1 MYLGFGGVEEEEEL
15 DENNAWVTE
24 KELLNRAVSAV
35 NTVSQGVVLFA

>member
-1 MYLGFGGVEEEEEL
+1 MEEEEEEDEE
-15 DENNAWVTE
+15 DENKDAWVTE